1 MPSYRGVSQADLIKT
16 VYDAIEL
23 LETHSPGPVTQQ
35 NIDQL
40 RAVDPATGQSKLG
53 ALAAAADDAALVDA
67 VRATW
72 KVLGFMS
79 PMFGFHALNDTE
91 GKGLDVY
98 KRLGAFGALSG
109 ARDMAYHPEDGE
121 MDSYLTVQYARKL
134 AEKMPVITGLKNI
147 FWSVAAN
154 GRDGFGASRKLNSL
168 VRQARRGASDADLTA
183 TFLKLDIRDRHL
195 VVDAAAASLGLHD
208 GQKSKLP
215 EADCMSYYGLVMP
228 ELGKS
233 LNWGSPEV
241 VEISAKAQKVI
252 EPFFALDEVNMCGV
266 GIIMIG
272 GRTFDRNGPQ
282 GVTFNSTLRVAQAV
296 KAAFPDM
303 EVVDYKGN
311 KVELPPAPA
320 APKPGAAPQP

>member
-1 MPSYRGVSQADLIKT
+1 MPSYRGVSQADLIKSIN
-16 VYDAIEL
+16 DALEL
-23 LETHSPGPVTQQ
+23 LETHSPGPVTQA
-35 NIDQL
+35 NIDKL
-40 RAVDPATGQSKLG
+40 RAVDPATNQSPLG
-53 ALAAAADDAALVDA
+53 AIAAAADDAALA
-67 VRATW
+67 AAMRGTW

-79 PMFGFHALNDTE
+79 PVFRFHALDDTD

-121 MDSYLTVQYARKL
+121 MDSYLTVQYAHKL
-134 AEKMPVITGLKNI
+134 AAKMPVVTGLKNI

-168 VRQARRGASDADLTA
+168 VRQARRGASDADLTDK
-183 TFLKLDIRDRHL
+183 FLKLDIRDRHL
-195 VVDAAAASLGLHD
+195 VVDAASAALGLHD

-215 EADCMSYYGLVMP
+215 EVDCMGYYGLVIP

-241 VEISAKAQKVI
+241 GDLSEKVQTII

-266 GIIMIG
+266 GGIG
-272 GRTFDRNGPQ
+272 FRMDGPQ
-282 GVTFNSTLRVAQAV
+282 GVTFGSTLRVAQAV

-303 EVVDYKGN
+303 EVVDHKGN
-311 KVELPPAPA
+311 KIELPPAPSAAPNA
-320 APKPGAAPQP
+320 APKP